1 MLTIRTATV
10 ADAGLLMNFI
20 RGLAEY
26 EKGLEKVRTTE
37 GDIARLGFGDN
48 PQFRALIAEWSG
60 APAAYAIFFDYF
72 STWRGAG
79 FYLEDLFVRQEY
91 RGKGIGRAMLKHVA
105 GIASLENRGF
115 IRWEVIDWNEPAIKF
130 YESLGAEFLDEWRA
144 VIFSRNNFANL
155 DAR

>member
-1 MLTIRTATV
+1 MLTIRTATI
-10 ADAGLLMNFI
+10 ADAALLMNFI

-37 GDIARLGFGDN
+37 DEIARLGFGDN
-48 PQFRALIAEWSG
+48 PQFRALVAEWSG

-79 FYLEDLFVRQEY
+79 FYLEDLFVREEY
-91 RGKGIGRAMLKHVA
+91 RGKGIGKAMLRRVA
-105 GIASLENRGF
+105 DIAAAEDRSF

-130 YESLGAEFLDEWRA
+130 YKSLGAEFLDEWRA
-144 VIFSRNNFANL
+144 VIFNRNSFGNL
-155 DAR
+155 DQR